1 MMMPMWWGGGWG
13 SGWGVVG
20 MVFMF
25 LFWILIIVGVVLLI
39 RWLLLEARGGG
50 QGRGEGETA
59 LEILKK
65 RYARGEVNKEEF
77 EAKRRDL
84 LLIVLLVSGLLW

>member
-1 MMMPMWWGGGWG
+1 MMPMGWGGGGWG
-13 SGWGVVG
+13 YGWGLFG
-20 MVFMF
+20 MIFML
-25 LFWILIIVGVVLLI
+25 LFWILVLVGVVLLI

-50 QGRGEGETA
+50 RQGESA

-84 LLIVLLVSGLLW
+84 LLVMLLVSGLL